1 MPGAKSNG
9 TGGQAGL
16 AGLARQSSPG
26 GSAWRPTNPP
36 GSLRLLAGGGAV
48 LRRTLLPGWDRLRH
62 GGLLLDGTRLADLAR
77 HAPAPLDG
85 WTERQ
90 LRQRASAMLDGGA
103 EASPFVAF
111 VLEQV
116 CGLDAST
123 GAWTRGSHVTPTWG
137 RRAVTGE
144 TVKPRHL
151 WQGQRGAR
159 LPVFLDDGRQLGIG
173 RSRRIVSRVLGWLR
187 AGGDH
192 LALVTNGRQWRLV
205 FAGLDYDAWC
215 EWDLELWFE
224 EGELSPQVAALR
236 TLLQRALWT
245 PEAEGAEPPL
255 LQAIR
260 DTRKGQAELSEV
272 LGERVR
278 EAVEILIRAHG
289 DALSSLGET
298 DDIQEYVEYLAED
311 AGAPAPDDDEV
322 KEMFG
327 ASHAEIYRA
336 ACRVAM
342 RLVVI
347 LFAESR
353 DLLPR
358 DNPLYHESYGLHG
371 LLERLDRAGA
381 RGRNLAGSFGAWPR
395 ILALFALVRD
405 GSHHPDLPVTAY
417 GGDLFAPGTLEADD
431 GVSRAL
437 RVYERACFGHEVM
450 PDRDVHELLELLTR
464 TTIRIRQG
472 KSSVRTPVPVDFSDL
487 SSEYIGILYEGL
499 LDYELKTAPA
509 GDPVIFLSVGDQPA
523 LPLSRLEAMDDR
535 ALRTLFE
542 KLKEKPGAADDL
554 PDEEATAADASEPE
568 EGTANAAASEDES
581 LLSDSEDA
589 GLAEDGTP
597 GHLAIA
603 PDERQSN
610 RTRAEAWAR
619 RAVQTARLL
628 KKPRGRDTPERR
640 LAFETRLAAKARQLV
655 ARVVLPGEWYLV
667 RWGGT
672 RKGSGSFYTRPG
684 LAVPT
689 VQRTLRPL
697 AYDPPA
703 GADGKPDV
711 DAPPARWTPKPPERI
726 LDLTVCDPACG
737 SGTFPLAALR
747 FLTDALYAALQHHDR
762 LQPDGDRVLVRLL
775 GIRGATDNDADD
787 SRLADELIPC
797 RPDDD
802 SFEPRLKAVL
812 RRHVVERCI
821 YAVDLDPL
829 AVELCRLSLWIETM
843 DRTLPFGFLDHKI
856 KCGNALVG
864 AWFDQFA
871 HYPVMAWKNREG
883 GDKNHS
889 NGVHF
894 EQNARTRAI
903 KKFVK
908 DTLTPDLRQFLR
920 GADLFQPDLLEQAAG
935 AHDDALSVLERMHAM
950 PVHDAAE
957 RARLYRDELVG
968 SDAWRALK
976 EAMDLWCACWFWPVD
991 DIDRAPLPTAFAG
1004 PPEAARAVARRLAA
1018 EMRFFHW
1025 ELEFP
1030 DVFREAASGFD
1041 AMMGNP
1047 PWETLQPNS
1056 MEFFSNIDPLYRS
1069 YGKQEALRRQTE
1081 SFADMNVERDWLDY
1095 STRFTNDSNW
1105 TKYAAS
1111 PFGDPQKSGK
1121 GQDRFALGRGHENDE
1136 THARWREAR
1145 ARSSGF
1151 ADPAHPF
1158 GHRGGG
1164 KAYTYKLFLESGHA
1178 LLRPPRPGAAHES
1191 TAADTQANGRDTDAQ
1206 APAATDTRGGR
1217 LGFIV
1222 PSGLYS
1228 DHGAA
1233 TLRDLFLEGCRWEW
1247 LFGVEN
1253 RDKIFPIDSRFKFN
1267 PVIVEKGGATE
1278 AIRTVFMRRNLDD
1291 WEHAEE
1297 LAIPYTLA
1305 QIRQFSPKS
1314 RALLEIQSRRDLVLL
1329 EKIYTNT
1336 ILLGDDGPNSWC
1348 VQYAQG
1354 DFNMT
1359 TDSRLFPPRPQWEAK
1374 GYRPDEYSRW
1384 LLGDWQPIEELWAR
1398 LAVDPSRPEPA
1409 DVTLAEW
1416 LLDTAAGPE
1425 RHAAES
1431 RRVHGHRLK
1440 PGDVARSSWR
1450 LRCAQPPYDRLP
1462 IPRAVLPPGV
1472 ILSRDGDAWIRE
1484 EEVRDVA
1491 LPLYQGIMI
1500 QPFLA
1505 SARGWLSG
1513 TGLRAKWDYCDLGNL
1528 QWNPQYLMAEEESRE
1543 RIGLAPGPR
1552 IGFRDISRDSDIRSF
1567 MGALLP
1573 GFPCGNS
1580 APVLRRDDASGG
1592 SQSAQTLPLAL
1603 LVNSF
1608 VFDWQI
1614 RRKGGAAHLN
1624 WHLLTD
1630 LALPAPAMT
1639 SVMAA
1644 LASIAMRLNL
1654 HRPVFAAEAI
1664 LATTNLDLVGA
1675 LRQGERSRLRAVM
1688 DAMAA
1693 VLYGCSASDLAHIL
1707 QDVDLS
1713 VADLRDR
1720 SGALD
1725 VRGFWRVDRDKP
1737 PELRHTVLTQVAF
1750 HDLQAQ
1756 IDAAGGDRDRGIE
1769 AFLSQNDGEGWLLP
1783 ETLRLADYGLG
1794 HDERAREPQPV
1805 AGRLGPRFYDWQ
1817 LVQNVEES
1825 WRECH
1830 LHARNLLGGHGYALQ
1845 VVDLIVKRMTDG
1857 EDHLG
1862 LLTDPFTRALTG
1874 YDGYVTALAEIR
1886 ARDILYASAYWS
1898 MVADLRSAGHL
1909 DDDSFGRLLDQLHA
1923 RELLD
1928 DAEYPRRAGRDAP
1941 AGAGMPALRAA
1952 ETGPGRQPELFPTRR
1967 QRKLFE

>member
-9 TGGQAGL
+9 TGARAGL
-16 AGLARQSSPG
+16 AS
-26 GSAWRPTNPP
+26 
-36 GSLRLLAGGGAV
+36 
-48 LRRTLLPGWDRLRH
+48 LPGWDRLRH
-62 GGLLLDGTRLADLAR
+62 GGLLLDGTRLAALAR
-77 HAPAPLDG
+77 QAPAPLDG

-90 LRQRASAMLDGGA
+90 LRQRASAMLLGGA

-123 GAWTRGSHVTPTWG
+123 GAWTRGSHVAPAWG

-151 WQGQRGAR
+151 WQGRCGAR

-224 EGELSPQVAALR
+224 EGELSPQVTALR
-236 TLLQRALWT
+236 TLVQAALWT

-298 DDIQEYVEYLAED
+298 DDIQEYVEHLAED
-311 AGAPAPDDDEV
+311 AGAPAPDADEI

-327 ASHAEIYRA
+327 ATPPDIYRA

-371 LLERLDRAGA
+371 LLERLERAAA

-395 ILALFALVRD
+395 VLALFALVRE
-405 GSHHPDLPVTAY
+405 GSHHPNLPVTAY
-417 GGDLFAPGTLEADD
+417 GGDLFAPGAVEADD

-437 RVYERACFGHEVM
+437 RVYEQACFEGEVM
-450 PDRDVHELLELLTR
+450 PDRDVHEMVRLLTR

-472 KSSVRTPVPVDFSDL
+472 KSSVRAVAPVDFSDL

-499 LDYELKTAPA
+499 LDYELKTTPA
-509 GDPVIFLSVGDQPA
+509 GDPVIFISVGDQPA
-523 LPLSRLEAMDDR
+523 LSLSRLEAMDDR
-535 ALRTLFE
+535 ALTTLFE
-542 KLKEKPGAADDL
+542 RLKEKSDGTDDL
-554 PDEEATAADASEPE
+554 PQEQAVEADASDIE
-568 EGTANAAASEDES
+568 EDTPDAAASEEES
-581 LLSDSEDA
+581 LLSDSADA
-589 GLAEDGTP
+589 SPSADAPSEHVP
-597 GHLAIA
+597 VA
-603 PDERQSN
+603 PDERQRS
-610 RTRAEAWAR
+610 RTRAEEWAR
-619 RAVQTARLL
+619 RAVQEARLL
-628 KKPRGRDTPERR
+628 KKPRGRETPERR
-640 LAFETRLAAKARQLV
+640 LAFDSRLAAKARQLV
-655 ARVVLPGEWYLV
+655 DRVVLPGEWYLV

-703 GADGKPDV
+703 GVNGKPDV
-711 DAPPARWTPKPPERI
+711 DAPPVRWTPKLPEQI

-775 GIRGATDNDADD
+775 GIRRANDNDADD
-787 SRLADELIPC
+787 SRLTDELIPC

-856 KCGNALVG
+856 KCGNALIG

-894 EQNARTRAI
+894 EQNARTQAI
-903 KKFVK
+903 KRFFKK
-908 DTLTPDLRQFLR
+908 TLTPDLRTFLR
-920 GADLFQPDLLEQAAG
+920 GADLFSPDLLEHSST
-935 AHDDALSVLERMHAM
+935 AHDGALAVLERMHAM
-950 PVHDAAE
+950 PVQDAAD

-968 SDAWRALK
+968 SPGWRALK
-976 EAMDLWCACWFWPVD
+976 EAMDLWCACWFWPAGE
-991 DIDRAPLPTAFAG
+991 IEHAPLPSTFAE
-1004 PPEAARAVARRLAA
+1004 PPDETRVAARRVAA

-1030 DVFREAASGFD
+1030 DVFRAAGSGFD
-1041 AMMGNP
+1041 AILGNP
-1047 PWETLQPNS
+1047 PWENLQPNPE
-1056 MEFFSNIDPLYRS
+1056 EFFSNRDPLFRT
-1069 YGKQEALRRQTE
+1069 YGRPEKTKCQQQMFRRDRNLEDGYLAYLAGFKNQ
-1081 SFADMNVERDWLDY
+1081 
-1095 STRFTNDSNW
+1095 SNW
-1105 TKYAAS
+1105 VAIRAA
-1111 PFGDPQKSGK
+1111 PFGDPEAPRPSRNVFSLGK
-1121 GQDRFALGRGHENDE
+1121 GGKDLHR
-1136 THARWREAR
+1136 RWSSVRR
-1145 ARSSGF
+1145 RSPSYS
-1151 ADPAHPF
+1151 DPNHPF
-1158 GHRGGG
+1158 QLQMGRIF
-1164 KAYTYKLFLESGHA
+1164 TYQLFLEQSLV
-1178 LLRPPRPGAAHES
+1178 LLKN
-1191 TAADTQANGRDTDAQ
+1191 NGRC
-1206 APAATDTRGGR
+1206 G
-1217 LGFIV
+1217 LIV
-1222 PSGLYS
+1222 PSGIYS
-1228 DHGAA
+1228 DAWSRP
-1233 TLRDLFLEGCRWEW
+1233 LRTALLERCRWEW
-1247 LFGVEN
+1247 LFGIDN
-1253 RDKIFPIDSRFKFN
+1253 RNKVFPIDSRFKFN
-1267 PVIVEKGGATE
+1267 PVIIEKGGVTQ
-1278 AIRTVFMRRNLDD
+1278 AIRTAFMRHDLED
-1291 WEHAEE
+1291 WEHAEDS
-1297 LAIPYTLA
+1297 ATAYTLE
-1305 QIRQFSPKS
+1305 QIKRFSPKS
-1314 RALLEIQSRRDLVLL
+1314 HAILEIQSKRDLELL
-1329 EKIYTNT
+1329 EKIYANAV
-1336 ILLGDDGPNSWC
+1336 LLGDDAPNAWGIK
-1348 VQYAQG
+1348 YNLE
-1354 DFNMT
+1354 FMMN
-1359 TDSRLFPPRPQWEAK
+1359 TDAHLFPPRPRWEAQ

-1384 LLGDWQPIEELWAR
+1384 LLGDWRPIEELWAG
-1398 LAVDPSRPEPA
+1398 LGVDPSRPEPA
-1409 DVTLAEW
+1409 NVTLEEW
-1416 LLDTAAGPE
+1416 LFDTGAGPE
-1425 RHAAES
+1425 RPARQS
-1431 RRVHGHRLK
+1431 RRIHGHRLR
-1440 PGDVARSSWR
+1440 PGDVARSAWR

-1462 IPRAVLPPGV
+1462 IPRAALPPGV
-1472 ILSRDGDAWIRE
+1472 ILSRDGDAWIQERE
-1484 EEVRDVA
+1484 VHDVA
-1491 LPLYQGIMI
+1491 LPLSQGIMI

-1513 TGLRAKWDYCDLGNL
+1513 TGLRAKWNYCDLGNL
-1528 QWNPQYLMAEEESRE
+1528 QWNPQYLMAAEASRD
-1543 RIGLAPGPR
+1543 RIGLAPGLR
-1552 IGFRDISRDSDIRSF
+1552 IGFRDRSRDSDVRSF
-1567 MGALLP
+1567 MGAVLP

-1580 APVLRRDDASGG
+1580 APVLRRDDDAASNA
-1592 SQSAQTLPLAL
+1592 SAQPLLLTL

-1614 RRKGGAAHLN
+1614 RRKGGGAHLN
-1624 WHLLTD
+1624 WHMLSD
-1630 LALPAPAMT
+1630 LALPAPTVT
-1639 SVMAA
+1639 SATTA
-1644 LASIAMRLNL
+1644 LAPIATRLNL
-1654 HRPVFAAEAI
+1654 HRPLFAAEA
-1664 LATTNLDLVGA
+1664 LLTATGPSLIGA
-1675 LRQGERSRLRAVM
+1675 LQEGERNRLRAAM
-1688 DAMAA
+1688 DAIVA
-1693 VLYGCSASDLAHIL
+1693 VLYGCDASEFAHIL

-1713 VADLRDR
+1713 VARLRER
-1720 SGALD
+1720 SRALD
-1725 VRGFWRVDRDKP
+1725 VRGFWRVDRDKE
-1737 PELRHTVLTQVAF
+1737 PELRQPVLALVAF
-1750 HDLQAQ
+1750 HDLQRR
-1756 IDAAGGDRDRGIE
+1756 IDAVGGDRERGIE
-1769 AFLSQNDGEGWLLP
+1769 AFLTQNDGEGWLLP
-1783 ETLRLADYGLG
+1783 ETLCLADYGLG
-1794 HDERAREPQPV
+1794 HDERARHPQPV
-1805 AGRLGPRFYDWQ
+1805 ASRLGPRFYDWQ
-1817 LVQNVEES
+1817 LVQSADES

-1830 LHARNLLGGHGYALQ
+1830 LHARNLLGEHGYPLRI
-1845 VVDLIVKRMTDG
+1845 VDLMGQRLTDG
-1857 EDHLG
+1857 GDYLE
-1862 LLTDPFTRALTG
+1862 PFTDRFTRDLAG
-1874 YDGYVTALAEIR
+1874 DDGYVTVLTEIR
-1886 ARDILYASAYWS
+1886 ARDLLYESAWWS
-1898 MVADLRSAGHL
+1898 LVGELRGAGHL
-1909 DDDSFGRLLDQLHA
+1909 DDDSFGRLLDRLHA
-1923 RELLD
+1923 RELLS
-1928 DAEYPRRAGRDAP
+1928 DADYRRRG
-1941 AGAGMPALRAA
+1941 GPALPAQRVA
-1952 ETGPGRQPELFPTRR
+1952 ETGPGGQPELFPTRR

>member
-1 MPGAKSNG
+1 M
-9 TGGQAGL
+9 TG
-16 AGLARQSSPG
+16 
-26 GSAWRPTNPP
+26 
-36 GSLRLLAGGGAV
+36 
-48 LRRTLLPGWDRLRH
+48 LPGWERLRH
-62 GGLLLDGTRLADLAR
+62 GGLLADGARLEALAR
-77 HAPAPLDG
+77 HVPEPLDEYA
-85 WTERQ
+85 ERQ
-90 LRQRASAMLDGGA
+90 LRQRAGAMLDGGA
-103 EASPFVAF
+103 ETSPFVAF

-123 GAWTRGSHVTPTWG
+123 GAWTRGSQVVPAWG

-159 LPVFLDDGRQLGIG
+159 LPVFLDDAKQLGIG
-173 RSRRIVSRVLGWLR
+173 RSRRIVSRMLGWLR

-215 EWDLELWFE
+215 EWNLELWFE
-224 EGELSPQVAALR
+224 EGELSPQVTALR
-236 TLLQRALWT
+236 TLLQGALWT

-311 AGAPAPDDDEV
+311 AGAPAPDADEI

-327 ASHAEIYRA
+327 ATPPDIYRA

-371 LLERLDRAGA
+371 LLERLERTAA
-381 RGRNLAGSFGAWPR
+381 RGANLAGSFGAWPR
-395 ILALFALVRD
+395 VLALFALVRD

-417 GGDLFAPGTLEADD
+417 GGDLFAPGAVEADD

-437 RVYERACFGHEVM
+437 RVYEQACFDHEVM
-450 PDRDVHELLELLTR
+450 PDRDVHELLKLLTR

-472 KSSVRTPVPVDFSDL
+472 RSSVRAAAPVDFSDL

-523 LPLSRLEAMDDR
+523 LPLSRLEAMDDQ

-542 KLKEKPGAADDL
+542 QLKEKSGAADDL
-554 PDEEATAADASEPE
+554 PEEEATAADASEPE
-568 EGTANAAASEDES
+568 EDTADAAASEDES
-581 LLSDSEDA
+581 LLADSEDA

-597 GHLAIA
+597 GHAAVA
-603 PDERQSN
+603 PDERQRN

-619 RAVQTARLL
+619 RAVQAARLL
-628 KKPRGRDTPERR
+628 NKPRGRDTPERR

-697 AYDPPA
+697 AYAPPA

-726 LDLTVCDPACG
+726 LNLTVCDPACG

-762 LQPDGDRVLVRLL
+762 LRPDGDRVLVRLL
-775 GIRGATDNDADD
+775 GIRHTKDSDPDD

-856 KCGNALVG
+856 KCGNALIG

-883 GDKNHS
+883 GDTKHS

-894 EQNARTRAI
+894 EQNARTKTI
-903 KKFVK
+903 KRFVK
-908 DTLTPDLRQFLR
+908 KTLTPDLRTFLR
-920 GADLFQPDLLEQAAG
+920 GADLFSPDLLEQSTS
-935 AHDDALSVLERMHAM
+935 AHDSALAVLERMHAM
-950 PVHDAAE
+950 PVQDAAE

-968 SDAWRALK
+968 SAEWRALK
-976 EAMDLWCACWFWPVD
+976 DAMDLWCACWFWPAD
-991 DIDRAPLPTAFAG
+991 AIEHAPLPSTLTV
-1004 PPEAARAVARRLAA
+1004 PPAATLAVARRIAT
-1018 EMRFFHW
+1018 ETRFFHW

-1030 DVFREAASGFD
+1030 DVFRRAGSGFD
-1041 AMMGNP
+1041 AMLGNP
-1047 PWETLQPNS
+1047 PWDIAKPVS
-1056 MEFFSNIDPLYRS
+1056 KEFFSNLDPLYRS
-1069 YGKQEALRRQTE
+1069 YGKQEALDQQSEYFT
-1081 SFADMNVERDWLDY
+1081 DVDVERAWLDY
-1095 STRFTNDSNW
+1095 NARFRAHRNFISH
-1105 TKYAAS
+1105 ARS
-1111 PFGDPQKSGK
+1111 PFGAPQENAAS
-1121 GQDRFALGRGHENDE
+1121 QERFAVARGAKNVELHE
-1136 THARWREAR
+1136 RWQR
-1145 ARSSGF
+1145 ARIQSAGF

-1158 GHRGGG
+1158 RHQGS
-1164 KAYTYKLFLESGHA
+1164 ADINLYKLFLETAHA
-1178 LLRPPRPGAAHES
+1178 LMRGPRSGARCTN
-1191 TAADTQANGRDTDAQ
+1191 TAEGADDADTRGENTGGENAAGADA
-1206 APAATDTRGGR
+1206 RGGR
-1217 LGFIV
+1217 LGFLV

-1228 DHGAA
+1228 DHGTGA
-1233 TLRDLFLEGCRWEW
+1233 LRDLFLERCRWEW

-1253 RDKIFPIDSRFKFN
+1253 RDKVFPIHRSYKFN
-1267 PVIVEKGGATE
+1267 PVVVEKGGATE
-1278 AIRTVFMRRNLDD
+1278 AIRTVFMRCNPDD
-1291 WEHAEE
+1291 WERAED
-1297 LAIPYTLA
+1297 LATPYTRA
-1305 QIRQFSPKS
+1305 QIQRFSPKS
-1314 RALLEIQSRRDLVLL
+1314 RALLEIQSQRDLEIL
-1329 EKIYTNT
+1329 EKIYANAV
-1336 ILLGDDGPNSWC
+1336 LLGDDGPDGWGIR
-1348 VQYAQG
+1348 YARE
-1354 DFNMT
+1354 FHMT
-1359 TDSRLFPPRPQWEAK
+1359 DDSHLFPPRPQWEAK

-1384 LLGDWQPIEELWAR
+1384 LLGDWRPIEELWAG
-1398 LAVDPSRPEPA
+1398 LGVDPSRPEPA
-1409 DVTLAEW
+1409 SLTLEEW
-1416 LLDTAAGPE
+1416 LFDTAAGPE
-1425 RHAAES
+1425 RPAGQS
-1431 RRVHGHRLK
+1431 RCIHGHRLR
-1440 PGDVARSSWR
+1440 PGDVARSFGR

-1462 IPRAVLPPGV
+1462 IPRAALPPGV
-1472 ILSRDGDAWIRE
+1472 ILSRDGGSWTRE

-1528 QWNPQYLMAEEESRE
+1528 QWSPQYLMAAEESRG
-1543 RIGLAPGPR
+1543 RIDLAPGAR
-1552 IGFRDISRDSDIRSF
+1552 IGFRDISRESDVRSF
-1567 MGALLP
+1567 MGAVLP

-1580 APVLRRDDASGG
+1580 APLLRRDSAAASN
-1592 SQSAQTLPLAL
+1592 AKAPPLLLTL

-1614 RRKGGAAHLN
+1614 RRRGGGAHLS
-1624 WHLLTD
+1624 WHMLSD
-1630 LALPAPAMT
+1630 LALPAPTVT
-1639 SVMAA
+1639 SATTAVAP
-1644 LASIAMRLNL
+1644 IATRLNL
-1654 HRPVFAAEAI
+1654 HRPLFSAEA
-1664 LATTNLDLVGA
+1664 LLTATSTDFVSA
-1675 LRQGERSRLRAVM
+1675 LQEGERIRLRAIM
-1688 DAMAA
+1688 DAIAA
-1693 VLYGCSASDLAHIL
+1693 VLYGCGVSEFAHIL

-1713 VADLRDR
+1713 VARLRER
-1720 SGALD
+1720 SRTLD
-1725 VRGFWRVDRDKP
+1725 VRGFWRVDRDKE
-1737 PELRHTVLTQVAF
+1737 PELRHTVLTLIAF
-1750 HDLQAQ
+1750 HDVQAK
-1756 IDAAGGDRDRGIE
+1756 IDAAGGDRERGIE
-1769 AFLSQNDGEGWLLP
+1769 AFLTQNDGEGWMLP

-1805 AGRLGPRFYDWQ
+1805 ASRLGPRFYDWQ
-1817 LVQNVEES
+1817 LVQSADES

-1830 LHARNLLGGHGYALQ
+1830 LHARNLLGEHDYALRD
-1845 VVDLIVKRMTDG
+1845 VDLIAQRMTDG
-1857 EDHLG
+1857 EDYRG
-1862 LLTDPFTRALTG
+1862 LLTDPFTRDLTG
-1874 YDGYVTALAEIR
+1874 DDGYVTVLTEIR
-1886 ARDILYASAYWS
+1886 ARDLLYESAYWS
-1898 MVADLRSAGHL
+1898 MVTDLRSAGHL
-1909 DDDSFGRLLDQLHA
+1909 DDDSFGRLLDRLHA
-1923 RELLD
+1923 RELLS
-1928 DAEYPRRAGRDAP
+1928 DADYGRRG
-1941 AGAGMPALRAA
+1941 GPALPAQRVA
-1952 ETGPGRQPELFPTRR
+1952 ETGPGGQPDLFPTRR